1 MGQEPQLKVLVMGS
15 RNPLRRALRS
25 RKIAFVVW
33 NTKPA
38 VKPKK
43 NEIHSPFPK
52 NISEAKLMAA
62 ELFNDQRVSHII
74 AGTEDAV
81 LPASLMR
88 KALGAR
94 RSKHSLLRRCSDK
107 LEMKKFLSEKKVPMT
122 DFLEPRKVSRISKL
136 LKKWGEPLVYKPRK
150 SSGSY
155 GIEFLWENNLRRY
168 KKKHNYILEKYIQAK
183 ECSIE
188 SFVCDRKIIF
198 TNITEYYEKTFVNI
212 VPAGFSKKLKKQ
224 IEDLNKQVIESLGVE
239 WGMTH
244 LEVYLT
250 RQGPIFGEIALRPPG
265 GYIMELIQQAY
276 GFDPWQALVAIEL
289 DLDFQDLPKKV
300 SQIAAAQL
308 IYPPTGVVSEVTG
321 VDELKKESSHNLKL
335 LRLKI
340 SKGSSI
346 EKRQRL
352 GQEYGHAIWVA
363 ENRKTILNYVRQ
375 LKSKLKIRMMP

>member
-1 MGQEPQLKVLVMGS
+1 MGEEPQLRVLVMGS
-15 RNPLRRALRS
+15 RSPLRRALRA
-25 RKIAFVVW
+25 RKIDFVVW
-33 NTKPA
+33 DSKPS
-38 VKPKK
+38 VKPKENK
-43 NEIHSPFPK
+43 IYSPFPK
-52 NISEAKLMAA
+52 NISEAKSIAT
-62 ELFNDQRVSHII
+62 ELFGGQKISHII
-74 AGTEDAV
+74 AGTEEAV

-107 LEMKKFLSEKKVPMT
+107 LEMKKFLSEKKISMT
-122 DFLEPRKVSRISKL
+122 DFLEPRKVSKISKL

-155 GIEFLWENNLRRY
+155 GIEFLWQDNIRRY

-224 IEDLNKQVIESLGVE
+224 IEDLNKQVIESLSVE

-276 GFDPWQALVAIEL
+276 DFDPWHVLVAIEL
-289 DLDFQDLPKKV
+289 DLDFDELPKKAKQV
-300 SQIAAAQL
+300 AAVQL
-308 IYPPTGVVSEVTG
+308 IYPPTGTVSEVTG
-321 VDELKKESSHNLKL
+321 VDELKKKNPHNLKL
-335 LRLKI
+335 LKVKI

-346 EKRQRL
+346 QKRQRL
-352 GQEYGHAIWVA
+352 GQEHGHAIWVGQ
-363 ENRKTILNYVRQ
+363 NRKTILKCIRQ
-375 LKSKLKIRMMP
+375 MKRELKIQMIP